1 MGITNFNKW
10 LEQNYPQIIKK
21 INYKEYDNVYIDLNP
36 ILHVSVNK
44 INSYSQ
50 LYKRIIWLI
59 DEVLKHIHPKKRLI
73 FSTDGIPSFA
83 KIILQRERRINMVKN
98 VNNIEIKNTDNFISP
113 IIFTPGTTFMN
124 NLPNFL
130 KDYFDKLRDKYNNV
144 ELIDLTGLEFGESEF
159 KLFYIMKDIIK
170 LNNNNNKESN
180 ILVSND
186 ADVIIMA
193 LSIIKENNKDNN
205 NQIYICN
212 SGKIYKE
219 IHINEFLNRLNLN
232 IYDYTNLDYTLLMLL
247 LGNDY
252 LPKINFI
259 NINTL
264 IEIYHMIKKIYK
276 QNLVTRQNNRLII
289 NNNMLAKIIFT
300 FFFKNKNRKFKSKKL
315 EELNFSKLG
324 NYMEGLVWC
333 INDYN
338 KAKND
343 NIFYMYNYKKKG
355 IDPSEL
361 YYYLKLK
368 NKEVINYPIPKIKAI
383 VNRKIYTAIVM
394 PYKIKFLV
402 KNNYPDK
409 IKDKFSE
416 YYSEELCESCSVY
429 HKQLS
434 NLYCSKK
441 FLEDTN
447 NMEKIDI
454 VKSNI
459 QKSTKELCKHK
470 KKTHRRLS
478 YNKYIEIID
487 YLNK

>member
-1 MGITNFNKW
+1 
-10 LEQNYPQIIKK
+10 
-21 INYKEYDNVYIDLNP
+21 
-36 ILHVSVNK
+36 
-44 INSYSQ
+44 
-50 LYKRIIWLI
+50 
-59 DEVLKHIHPKKRLI
+59 
-73 FSTDGIPSFA
+73 
-83 KIILQRERRINMVKN
+83 
-98 VNNIEIKNTDNFISP
+98 
-113 IIFTPGTTFMN
+113 
-124 NLPNFL
+124 
-130 KDYFDKLRDKYNNV
+130 
-144 ELIDLTGLEFGESEF
+144 
-159 KLFYIMKDIIK
+159 
-170 LNNNNNKESN
+170 
-180 ILVSND
+180 
-186 ADVIIMA
+186 
-193 LSIIKENNKDNN
+193 
-205 NQIYICN
+205 
-212 SGKIYKE
+212 
-219 IHINEFLNRLNLN
+219 
-232 IYDYTNLDYTLLMLL
+232 MLL

-259 NINTL
+259 NINIL
-264 IEIYHMIKKIYK
+264 LEIYHMCKKIYK
-276 QNLVTRQNNRLII
+276 QNLVTRLNNRLIV

-315 EELNFSKLG
+315 EELNFSKMG

-368 NKEVINYPIPKIKAI
+368 NKEVINYPMPKIKAI

-402 KNNYPDK
+402 KNDYPDK
-409 IKDKFSE
+409 IKDKFAE
-416 YYSEELCESCSVY
+416 YYSEELCESCSIY

-447 NMEKIDI
+447 NLEKIDN
-454 VKSNI
+454 VKSSI

-470 KKTHRRLS
+470 KKTHKRLS

-487 YLNK
+487 YLNE